1 MRNANNGPIDPVT
14 TRAHPESPPAMQTQ
28 SSLSPTQSQSIVS
41 VVVGV
46 LAVLLVAIVAA
57 L

>member
-1 MRNANNGPIDPVT
+1 
-14 TRAHPESPPAMQTQ
+14 MQTQ
-28 SSLSPTQSQSIVS
+28 SSLSPSHSQSIVS

-46 LAVLLVAIVAA
+46 LALLLIAMAA